1 MKIPVKGYPN
11 LYRDDKTGAIIN
23 CDSTG
28 YDQYMIAKNKKISQ
42 RKEIED
48 LKHDVSEIKSILQ
61 ELLNE
66 SRRNHT

>member
-11 LYRDDKTGAIIN
+11 LYRDDETGAIIN

-28 YDQYMIAKNKKISQ
+28 YDQYMIAKNRKNSQ
-42 RKEIED
+42 RKEIDE
-48 LKHDVSEIKSILQ
+48 LKKDVGEIKSILQ
-61 ELLNE
+61 EILNE